1 MNWILHKLSAEDPY
15 TRLPNDLLQNEVLTY
30 EARGLLAELL
40 SRPDNWIVQ
49 RAQLLREYAKDEK
62 LRRITQE
69 LRDAGYMFLHQG
81 KDPDSGYFINK
92 WIVSDTPLAVDQYLT
107 LVGESPAQPNDP
119 SGLADGRSARLGQ
132 TPILKKNDITNTRIT
147 KMSGRSDLPDS
158 PYDSPCLPKLY
169 FKKRWPTE
177 SLPYKLGELLVDMV
191 QKRRPGQFA
200 RYLTTDEGRHLL
212 IQKQAYYFDSI
223 LERDGRPIEELLE
236 VLQWSQEDD
245 FWKDNIRSAETFRR
259 QYGVLLKQMEEKG
272 IGSMRVDHNS
282 DLTQSLIR
290 SYRGLIANPNFQPSP
305 VQHTKFIVGAEKMV
319 EFFHHY
325 REVERSSWCECLTE
339 CLEKEY
345 SDNSKPV
352 YPGHYCSDHTWQVLM
367 PQYLLDAG
375 LVVWDSQEEIADVT
389 QT

>member
-1 MNWILHKLSAEDPY
+1 MHLVSKISTKVLRCRTLSHGGFRLYCLVSSLARVKGYCYASNRYLAKLLGLTITYIQECLKELETLGFIERITSKEGDRRIFLIEDPH
-15 TRLPNDLLQNEVLTY
+15 
-30 EARGLLAELL
+30 
-40 SRPDNWIVQ
+40 Q
-49 RAQLLREYAKDEK
+49 RAAHDP
-62 LRRITQE
+62 
-69 LRDAGYMFLHQG
+69 HQRAAH
-81 KDPDSGYFINK
+81 DPHQR
-92 WIVSDTPLAVDQYLT
+92 AVGVYNNEDN
-107 LVGESPAQPNDP
+107 GSMIIKEDN
-119 SGLADGRSARLGQ
+119 
-132 TPILKKNDITNTRIT
+132 
-147 KMSGRSDLPDS
+147 KMSGRSNLPDDPS
-158 PYDSPCLPKLY
+158 DSPCLPKLY

-200 RYLTTDEGRHLL
+200 RYLTTDEGRYLL
-212 IQKQAYYFDSI
+212 IQKQAYYFDAI
-223 LERDGRPIEELLE
+223 LERDGRPVEELLE

-245 FWKDNIRSAETFRR
+245 FWKGNIRSAETFRR

-367 PQYLLDAG
+367 PQYLLDVG